1 MKEVKDVSNPINLK
15 DDRALSYKIIHP
27 LISLF
32 GYWKL
37 YLMGNDVCME
47 LISNIRNNIVMLI
60 IKLKV
65 ITLYILIKCVNQNVI
80 YTYTKLDIIPKGIL
94 SS

>member
-1 MKEVKDVSNPINLK
+1 
-15 DDRALSYKIIHP
+15 
-27 LISLF
+27 
-32 GYWKL
+32 
-37 YLMGNDVCME
+37 MGNDVCME